1 MGETKVTRDLA
12 ELLEKILGK
21 DKIDINF
28 EHLPKDKK
36 ILRSLFETSSKRFT
50 KNRGKPDLIV
60 EFNKG
65 GSNPKNILIICECK
79 KKIKDHCIA
88 DNPLATDCPEIY
100 ACSGVLH
107 YLKHAHEVIHNSK
120 NKKLSNLDLIGIAY
134 SKDLSTNESKIDI
147 YGINSRF
154 NEINPTIKC
163 FSDDV
168 YHYSVEDLPNI
179 IIELRDLVT
188 LYPKV
193 WISTYNLTQLGIIPI
208 NIILN
213 LKFSYEITNKKQ
225 KYRFQRSLSQFKV
238 DTIFN
243 YYHDESHKNKK
254 NNKSKDLS
262 PQGILLLGRYNNN
275 YYILDGQHRLASY
288 HRLYKKGVSNFD
300 VLVQLTEYD
309 NAKKMLDDFR
319 AYNSG
324 SGLTTV
330 EYEYIENLDTEIKN
344 KSDPKVETIINS
356 KVETVINPKVETI
369 INPKPETVINPKPE
383 TVINPKVETVINPKV
398 ETVINPKV
406 ETVIN
411 PKVETVI
418 NPKVETIINPKTET
432 IINPKPETIIN
443 PKVETIINPKVET
456 IINPKVEIL
465 LKQEKETELSYI
477 MRLIDAV
484 TRVCDYYA
492 KFYRK
497 SFSNSPSCYRPN
509 IHYKTMKSKLQK
521 RVLSLNR
528 FKSYKED
535 ELFEAIKKSV
545 NKLNENFKRDYK
557 NSKNKDILKFYPKCT
572 NKGGFYLGIVSKC
585 KWIELIT

>member
-369 INPKPETVINPKPE
+369 INPKHETVINPKP
-383 TVINPKVETVINPKV
+383 
-398 ETVINPKV
+398 
-406 ETVIN
+406 
-411 PKVETVI
+411 ETVI

-432 IINPKPETIIN
+432 IINPKP
-443 PKVETIINPKVET
+443 ET

-509 IHYKTMKSKLQK
+509 IHYETMKSKLQK